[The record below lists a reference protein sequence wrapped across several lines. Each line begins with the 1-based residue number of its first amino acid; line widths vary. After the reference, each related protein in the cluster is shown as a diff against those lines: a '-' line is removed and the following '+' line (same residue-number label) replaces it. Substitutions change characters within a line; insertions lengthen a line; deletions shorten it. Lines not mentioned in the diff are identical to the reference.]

1 MADHADFTY
10 TLTIHIRAVLQTRGH
25 NQRTVRLATEGGL
38 RRRKVSWL
46 LVFRVESNISM
57 LDSLIAKWKKAGY
70 EKLCCLRCIQTRVR
84 RGVGVP
90 AADMLNFIITRT

>member
-25 NQRTVRLATEGGL
+25 NQRTVRLATERGL

-84 RGVGVP
+84 R
-90 AADMLNFIITRT
+90 